1 MTLAPFACQPDASRG
16 RLFPEK
22 LSTFRSPF
30 QRDRD
35 RILHTKAFRRLKHKT
50 QVFVEHEGDYYRT
63 RLTHTIEV
71 AQVARTIAGTL
82 GLNVEL
88 AEAVALAHD
97 LGHPPFGHTGEDALA
112 ELMQPYGGFDHNAQA
127 IRIVTDLERM
137 ADHAAGNARIV
148 IDIAGEPLLKPLVD
162 IPRMAA
168 IAREMLNDSIT
179 AYIEQDAQ
187 AARACAERDDE
198 VDALYNQIYREL
210 LTYMMADPGTIN
222 RATHLL
228 WVAHNLERI
237 GDRATNICERV
248 VFAETGELTE
258 INVSTY

>member
-1 MTLAPFACQPDASRG
+1 MTRTEYLQE
-16 RLFPEK
+16 LEN
-22 LSTFRSPF
+22 LRSSVVAMSSMV
-30 QRDRD
+30 D
-35 RILHTKAFRRLKHKT
+35 KAIAKS
-50 QVFVEHEGDYYRT
+50 VEALVLQDVR
-63 RLTHTIEV
+63 V
-71 AQVARTIAGTL
+71 
-82 GLNVEL
+82 
-88 AEAVALAHD
+88 AEAVIGGDKAINQQRW
-97 LGHPPFGHTGEDALA
+97 GIEEDALLIIA
-112 ELMQPYGGFDHNAQA
+112 TQA
-127 IRIVTDLERM
+127 PMAGDLRNIAAAIHIVTDLERM

-179 AYIEQDAQ
+179 AYIEQDAE